1 MVRLPEGIERG
12 VLIDFIL
19 VAYLIAFILVMLGWL
34 LSAIPEQME
43 SSLFWTII
51 ASAFGALFA
60 LSVLFAQM
68 LRSWKD
74 KTTIMNKMEKNHSE
88 IMGVLC
94 KMNSTMLIIKNILEA
109 GAPVGRGSR
118 SRRTRSLTSHHVPQ
132 FNEDQSDLE
141 KSMVGCFGPANSCT
155 SIRHVANLTLAQ
167 YPHILQVQ
175 MPRFQPMP
183 CFCNLATSKGHS

>member
-1 MVRLPEGIERG
+1 MCSPPVEANTVNKTREETHVMVRLPEGMERG

-34 LSAIPEQME
+34 LSAIPEQMK

-60 LSVLFAQM
+60 LSVLLAQM

-74 KTTIMNKMEKNHSE
+74 KTAIMNKMDKNHSE
-88 IMGVLC
+88 ITGELC

-109 GAPVGRGSR
+109 GAAPSRPWFALPADPKPDVTSR
-118 SRRTRSLTSHHVPQ
+118 S
-132 FNEDQSDLE
+132 
-141 KSMVGCFGPANSCT
+141 
-155 SIRHVANLTLAQ
+155 SIQ
-167 YPHILQVQ
+167 
-175 MPRFQPMP
+175 
-183 CFCNLATSKGHS
+183 